1 MKYLFILYDII
12 GNNDF
17 QFYLLLD
24 VKEDCSEGLEKADKI
39 FLEHYVG
46 KENMNKISVKNTRND
61 NKKMVTLEEE
71 VFFFYRSLREITVGE
86 LLEI

>member
-1 MKYLFILYDII
+1 MKYLFVLYDII

-24 VKEDCSEGLEKADKI
+24 TKEDCPEGLAKADKT
-39 FLEHYVG
+39 FLEYYVG
-46 KENMNKISVKNTRND
+46 KENMDKIIVKNTRND
-61 NKKMVTLEEE
+61 NQKMVTLEEE
-71 VFFFYRSLREITVGE
+71 VFFFFRSLREITVGE